1 MAPGDAE
8 SGRRSPWVTVVVG
21 TAAVRALQGAQGDLS
36 GYAAPRSVRRQ
47 FPRPVALAAELPRV
61 LELIQESGPS
71 GVLYPLVTA
80 LRQEMGEETQ
90 APKEVDEVA
99 SDIRY
104 RLAMLRP
111 GLQFG

>member
-1 MAPGDAE
+1 M
-8 SGRRSPWVTVVVG
+8 
-21 TAAVRALQGAQGDLS
+21 
-36 GYAAPRSVRRQ
+36 
-47 FPRPVALAAELPRV
+47 
-61 LELIQESGPS
+61 IQESGPS